1 MDCRPLS
8 DRREN
13 PMRRLLTFITLTVA
27 LPLAS
32 CPVFA
37 GDSSLSG
44 NPAPASGITGA
55 TKTQHKH
62 HAKSAKTTADDN
74 AKTEAAAGGTA
85 GAVIKAP
92 KTDPAVNR
100 LNTVLPP

>member
-13 PMRRLLTFITLTVA
+13 PMRRLLTFIMLIVTIPVA
-27 LPLAS
+27 SGPA
-32 CPVFA
+32 FA

-44 NPAPASGITGA
+44 NAAPASGIAGA
-55 TKTQHKH
+55 TKTHHKH
-62 HAKSAKTTADDN
+62 HAKSAQTTTDDN
-74 AKTEAAAGGTA
+74 AKKETAAGGTA
-85 GAVIKAP
+85 GALIKAP